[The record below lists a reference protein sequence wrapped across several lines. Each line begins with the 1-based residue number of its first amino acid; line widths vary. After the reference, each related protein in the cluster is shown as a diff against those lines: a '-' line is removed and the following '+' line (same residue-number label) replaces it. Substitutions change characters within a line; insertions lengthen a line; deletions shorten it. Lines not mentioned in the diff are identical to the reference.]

1 MFKENYNPINQNS
14 ANSANES
21 TSAIS
26 LYLAYFFYNIVHLLT
41 IGFFILLVV
50 IIMLA
55 SLVIMKIVVEFLFKW
70 PSDAALGC
78 SLFLMFIL
86 SPIFSLLVLDK
97 FIKKIFNYLSNQ
109 KKEKILKLKKT
120 SKILYICLTIL
131 SYIFKNIL
139 FILFL
144 ILLSIILL
152 PLSFLL
158 FPILIKILKTPFLIL
173 RIIQQSSTNPSLI
186 DYLYMTTQE
195 KSIANFYEVNDELEL
210 ILNSEELSNYIDSL
224 EPTEL
229 TGEEIKEIGKF
240 ISLVK
245 PLAKDPE
252 KIDKIV
258 SLIQNPSTDPPN
270 NDGDILYD
278 DDYIRIIYHKSKQEE
293 EN

>member
-1 MFKENYNPINQNS
+1 
-14 ANSANES
+14 
-21 TSAIS
+21 
-26 LYLAYFFYNIVHLLT
+26 
-41 IGFFILLVV
+41 
-50 IIMLA
+50 
-55 SLVIMKIVVEFLFKW
+55 
-70 PSDAALGC
+70 
-78 SLFLMFIL
+78 MFIL

-97 FIKKIFNYLSNQ
+97 FIRKIFNYLSNQ

-173 RIIQQSSTNPSLI
+173 RIIQNSSTNPSLI

-210 ILNSEELSNYIDSL
+210 ILNSEELSNYIESL

-240 ISLVK
+240 ISLLKGV
-245 PLAKDPE
+245 KDPE
-252 KIDKIV
+252 RIDKIV
-258 SLIQNPSTDPPN
+258 SLIQNPPTDPPN

-278 DDYIRIIYHKSKQEE
+278 DDYIRIIYHKSKKEE